1 MQPLVVF
8 LLLLETMRF
17 IFYFFIAC
25 FFIPLIT
32 LANGDTTN
40 IPLNRQVFHD
50 KIKAE
55 QKRADRA
62 DGRLDGIVKVST
74 NPEINLQV
82 TDAIYRKINVL
93 RNDIEIDSTLAT
105 NNDKIRYLRYVEF
118 LVRDFT
124 NSWRS
129 HKISPALAPLLVDN
143 FTEIMNANLKGENM
157 EPFIEKVPYEVGVIN
172 ADIFNENPG
181 YKECQK
187 ILFLKFC
194 KLNPDKILANI
205 APYVNEPFAD
215 SLVIDA
221 FNNSPSQVYSYAQS
235 VSSPQGKLIRR
246 NKDVRIKTIVALS
259 KLQQR
264 ALFYFPFLDNLING
278 RESMENI
285 AKYAGTS
292 DTNYDS
298 VGYYKLLVKTEE
310 SYFPRLVAG
319 DTPIAM
325 LGADG
330 LIDMLQR
337 KAVQHFITPIND
349 LHENP
354 SPAVRFRAI
363 DPLSAEDLYYM
374 MVFGEN
380 DIYTSSYK
388 YSFDRMMQ
396 KMGPI
401 PHGDSLL
408 MTLNFDHFKK
418 FIKMAAEYNKLDVFL
433 KSMPAQESETLM
445 QAFVAN
451 LERTGTL
458 EDAVDVA
465 DSYGS
470 ITNPELQKSML
481 QNVET
486 NEQRCTKDDNE
497 HGKKMYHLLK
507 MIFLSAD
514 EKNGIDLSKEIG
526 IPPVYTVNYNYLADD
541 SGRIIEQVF
550 FYGDKDGKQS
560 FNSYLTSFPSADWR
574 IIHKKEWIEIKS
586 TKGKPIW
593 IFANLPLDNETDK
606 DAAAQKDLIDYMDDL
621 GLKPSVVIHRGH
633 SYHLVYTIK
642 QLSENAKIIMLG
654 SCGGY
659 QNLKTIL
666 KYAPEAHII
675 STKQTGAMDVNK
687 PIIDAL
693 DNTLRNGE
701 NIDWRKMWADLTN
714 YFNKAPKELRE
725 TFEDY
730 IPPHKNLGALFLKAY
745 SRGGDVVQ

>member
-1 MQPLVVF
+1 
-8 LLLLETMRF
+8 MRRN
-17 IFYFFIAC
+17 FYILITC
-25 FFIPLIT
+25 FFIPLFA
-32 LANGDTTN
+32 LANGDTTT
-40 IPLNRQVFHD
+40 IPLNRKIFHD

-62 DGRLDGIVKVST
+62 DGRLDGLVKVST

-82 TDAIYRKINVL
+82 TDAIFRKVNVL
-93 RNDIEIDSTLAT
+93 RNDIEINTQLAT
-105 NNDKIRYLRYVEF
+105 NNDKIRYLRYVES

-124 NSWRS
+124 DSWRS
-129 HKISPALAPLLVDN
+129 HKIAPALAPLLLDN
-143 FTEIMNANLKGENM
+143 FTEIMFANLKGESM
-157 EPFIEKVPYEVGVIN
+157 APLIQRVPYEVGIIN
-172 ADIFNENPG
+172 AGIFDENPG
-181 YKECQK
+181 YNESQK

-194 KLNPDKILANI
+194 QLYPDKILANI
-205 APYVNEPFAD
+205 GPYVKEPFAD
-215 SLVIDA
+215 SLVIEA
-221 FNNSPSQVYSYAQS
+221 FINNPSQLYSYAQA

-246 NKDVRIKTIVALS
+246 NPDTRVKTIVALS
-259 KLQQR
+259 RLQQR
-264 ALFYFPFLDNLING
+264 ALFYFPFLDDLISG
-278 RESMENI
+278 RQTMENI

-292 DTNYDS
+292 DKNYDS

-310 SYFPRLVAG
+310 SYYPRLVAG
-319 DTPIAM
+319 DTPVAM
-325 LGADG
+325 LGSDG
-330 LIDMLQR
+330 LIDMLKR
-337 KAVQHFITPIND
+337 KAIQHFITPIND

-354 SPAVRFRAI
+354 NPAIRFRAI
-363 DPLSAEDLYYM
+363 EPLSADDLYYM
-374 MVFGEN
+374 MILGEN

-396 KMGPI
+396 KMGAV

-433 KSMPAQESETLM
+433 KSMPANESETLM

-451 LERTGTL
+451 LEKTGTL

-465 DSYGS
+465 DAYGS
-470 ITNPELQKSML
+470 ITDPVLQKSML
-481 QNVET
+481 INVEA
-486 NEQRCTKDDNE
+486 NEQKCLKDDNE
-497 HGKKMYHLLK
+497 HGHKIYNLLK
-507 MIFLSAD
+507 MIFLSSD

-526 IPPVYTVNYNYLADD
+526 IPPVFTVNYNYLADD
-541 SGRIIEQVF
+541 SGRIIEQIF

-560 FNSYLTSFPSADWR
+560 YNSYLTSFPHSDWQ
-574 IIHKKEWIEIKS
+574 ITQKKEWIEIKS
-586 TKGKPIW
+586 IKGKPIW

-606 DAAAQKDLIDYMDDL
+606 DADAQKDLIEYMDDL
-621 GLKPSVVIHRGH
+621 GLKPSIVIHRGH
-633 SYHLVYTIK
+633 SYHLPYTIK

-693 DNTLRNGE
+693 DNTLRNGD
-701 NIDWRKMWADLTN
+701 NIDWRQMWAGLTI
-714 YFNKAPKELRE
+714 YFNKAPRELRE

-730 IPPHKNLGALFLKAY
+730 IPPQKNLGALLIKAY
-745 SRGGDVVQ
+745 SRGGDVVE

>member
-1 MQPLVVF
+1 
-8 LLLLETMRF
+8 MRPIFYFF
-17 IFYFFIAC
+17 IFYFFI
-25 FFIPLIT
+25 PLFT
-32 LANGDTTN
+32 LANGDTTT

-50 KIKAE
+50 KIKAQ

-62 DGRLDGIVKVST
+62 DGRLDGLVKVST

-82 TDAIYRKINVL
+82 TDAIFRKINVL
-93 RNDIEIDSTLAT
+93 RNDIEIDSQLVT
-105 NNDKIRYLRYVEF
+105 NNDNIRYLRYVEY
-118 LVRDFT
+118 LVQDFT
-124 NSWRS
+124 NAWRS
-129 HKISPALAPLLVDN
+129 HKIAPALAPLLVDN
-143 FTEIMNANLKGENM
+143 FTDIMFANLKGESM
-157 EPFIEKVPYEVGVIN
+157 ASLIQKVPYEVGLIN
-172 ADIFNENPG
+172 TEIFSENSG
-181 YKECQK
+181 YHESRK

-205 APYVNEPFAD
+205 GPYTDESFAD
-215 SLVIDA
+215 SLVIEA
-221 FNNSPSQVYSYAQS
+221 FNNNPSQLYSYSQA

-246 NKDVRIKTIVALS
+246 NTDPRVKTIVALS
-259 KLQQR
+259 KLKQR
-264 ALFYFPFLDNLING
+264 ALFYFPFLDDLIKG
-278 RESMENI
+278 RQTMENI

-292 DTNYDS
+292 DRDYDS

-310 SYFPRLVAG
+310 SYYPRLVSG
-319 DTPIAM
+319 DTPVAM
-325 LGADG
+325 LGSDG
-330 LIDMLQR
+330 LLDMLQR
-337 KAVQHFITPIND
+337 KGVQHFINPIND

-354 SPAVRFRAI
+354 NPAIRFHAI

-388 YSFDRMMQ
+388 YAFDRMMQ
-396 KMGPI
+396 KMGPV

-408 MTLNFDHFKK
+408 MSVSFDHFKK
-418 FIKMAAEYNKLDVFL
+418 FIKMAAGYNKLDEFL
-433 KSMPAQESETLM
+433 KSMPRESGTLM

-481 QNVET
+481 RNVEA
-486 NEQRCTKDDNE
+486 NEQRCVKDNNE
-497 HGKKMYHLLK
+497 HGKKIYNLLK

-550 FYGDKDGKQS
+550 FYGDKDGKES
-560 FNSYLTSFPSADWR
+560 YNSYLTSFPSNEWQ
-574 IIHKKEWIEIKS
+574 ITHKKEWIEIKS
-586 TKGKPIW
+586 VKGKPIW
-593 IFANLPLDNETDK
+593 IFANLPLDNDTYK
-606 DAAAQKDLIDYMDDL
+606 DSIAQKDLDEYLNNL
-621 GLKPSVVIHRGH
+621 GLSPSIVIHRGH
-633 SYHLVYTIK
+633 SYHLAYTIR

-666 KYAPEAHII
+666 SYAPEAHII
-675 STKQTGAMDVNK
+675 STKQTGAKDVNK

-701 NIDWRKMWADLTN
+701 NIDWRQMWAGLTN
-714 YFNKAPKELRE
+714 YFNKAPRELRE

-730 IPPHKNLGALFLKAY
+730 IPPQKNLGALFIKAY
-745 SRGGDVVQ
+745 SRGGEVVQ